1 MAAEEIKYS
10 SRRLRS
16 SYISSVVST
25 SLILFT
31 LGLLGLMLLN
41 AKKLSD
47 YVKEHIQLVVFL
59 NDSVAP
65 VEISA
70 MQGLLEKAPF
80 VKSVQYVS
88 KEQALD
94 SLKKTMGENAVGMI
108 ESNPLPASFD
118 ISMNARYANADSLSS
133 IVAGLNANPQVRE
146 VYFPQNDVAMIF
158 RNLKTIGLVILL
170 FSALLFVI
178 AFALINNM
186 VRLAVYSKRFLIKSM
201 QLVGATRGFIRRP
214 FLRRGLMNGLYGG
227 LVACAMLG
235 GLIYLACSQYSEL
248 AGLQDKQTLVLLF
261 CGVLAAGLLLSGI
274 STYFAVRKYLRLTTD
289 ELYF

>member
-1 MAAEEIKYS
+1 MGAEENKYS
-10 SRRLRS
+10 SRRLRT
-16 SYISSVVST
+16 SYITSVASIA
-25 SLILFT
+25 LILFT

-59 NDSVAP
+59 NDSITP
-65 VEISA
+65 VEASG
-70 MQGLLEKAPF
+70 MQALLEKSPF
-80 VKSVQYVS
+80 VKSAQYVS
-88 KEQALD
+88 KESALD
-94 SLKKTMGENAVGMI
+94 SLKKTMGENAVSMI

-118 ISMNARYANADSLSS
+118 ISMNARYANADSLAS
-133 IVAGLNANPQVRE
+133 IVSSLNTNPLVRE

-158 RNLKTIGLVILL
+158 RNLKTIGLVILA
-170 FSALLFVI
+170 FSGLLFII

-214 FLRRGLMNGLYGG
+214 FLRRGLMNGFYGG
-227 LVACAMLG
+227 LIACAMLA
-235 GLIYLACSQYSEL
+235 GLIYLAGSQYSEL
-248 AGLQDKQTLVLLF
+248 AGLQDNRTLLMLF
-261 CGVLAAGLLLSGI
+261 GGILATGLLLSGI